1 MQQRANELLKQ
12 MISHICEKV
21 EYWSE
26 RNNLSDEE
34 RCDGVAFSIMMLLD
48 GGTEFPAV
56 ALSAIEGVDTE
67 IVLNPG
73 FDLHDQ
79 YATARAEKGK

>member
-1 MQQRANELLKQ
+1 MRHRADELLKQ
-12 MISHICEKV
+12 MINRIFEQV
-21 EYWSE
+21 EYWSGIS
-26 RNNLSDEE
+26 NLSPEE
-34 RCDGVAFSIMMLLD
+34 RCDGVVFSILMLLD

-56 ALSAIEGVDTE
+56 ALSAIEGADTE
-67 IVLNPG
+67 IVLNPD